1 MSGSRI
7 FAGSG
12 SGPTLTAPPPPGEP
26 FALEPLFDAVDLVM
40 TYGTSP
46 SIGLRRAAGKL
57 DARLASRAWITRFLL
72 RELTGVTP
80 LAVRRKSP
88 RVELGRPI
96 LTQLVTRLFNAKEA
110 GILLDLQELVEQTLV
125 VRVLSH
131 YHVPVMQ
138 GPTRASCTTSS
149 CACRWP
155 TATQTERGSSLPAEP
170 TPKIP
175 AKLRASREFDGSIA
189 RPRPSAPAPTPV
201 PEPSQEAAPEPAP
214 GKPEPVVFEQ
224 PQDSSPASP
233 LSPSSLVTQISS
245 DMLEEIENQVLDDR
259 DKLASITFDAW
270 TMSDEDLIKRCCLM
284 ATRLNL
290 AEKLNVDQEVI
301 VRYFRACHSQMHA
314 DAPFHNW
321 HHVADVT
328 QCLYTLLTQTGL
340 AGKLSTEQLIA
351 VFLAAPAHDL
361 DHRGRSNVYEINEN
375 SEIAQA
381 FPGEKGPL
389 ECHHSRLALKTLDS
403 TGILKGLPK
412 GSAEL
417 VRVCLRNALLATDMG
432 RHGALM
438 NRFNAVT
445 AEVEMEITLESTNAQ
460 LSDFFKPGDK
470 GWLLLGML
478 LKASD
483 VSNPSRP
490 IRIADKWNDLVYEE
504 FYSEGDVDKERGRPH
519 NPLHDRE
526 NNIISKSSVGFIGFV
541 VLPIFQSLENF
552 LATVTTEA
560 EQGDDYSSLSAKGV
574 KPFCEGLIL
583 NKNVS
588 QPASSSGS
596 CQAAMH
602 A

>member
-1 MSGSRI
+1 M
-7 FAGSG
+7 
-12 SGPTLTAPPPPGEP
+12 
-26 FALEPLFDAVDLVM
+26 
-40 TYGTSP
+40 
-46 SIGLRRAAGKL
+46 
-57 DARLASRAWITRFLL
+57 
-72 RELTGVTP
+72 
-80 LAVRRKSP
+80 
-88 RVELGRPI
+88 
-96 LTQLVTRLFNAKEA
+96 TRLFNAKEA
-110 GILLDLQELVEQTLV
+110 GIPFDLQELVEQTLV
-125 VRVLSH
+125 VRVRSRVH
-131 YHVPVMQ
+131 APVMH
-138 GPTRASCTTSS
+138 GTTRASCTTSC

-155 TATQTERGSSLPAEP
+155 TATQKERGSSLPTEP

-175 AKLRASREFDGSIA
+175 AKLRASREFDGSVA
-189 RPRPSAPAPTPV
+189 RPRPRTPEPTPV
-201 PEPSQEAAPEPAP
+201 PEPSQEAAPEPAS
-214 GKPEPVVFEQ
+214 GKAEPVVLEQ
-224 PQDSSPASP
+224 PQESSPAAP

-245 DMLEEIENQVLDDR
+245 DVLEEIENQVLDER
-259 DKLASITFDAW
+259 DKLASIAFDAW
-270 TMSDEDLIKRCCLM
+270 SMSDEDLIKRCCLM

-340 AGKLSTEQLIA
+340 ASKLSTEQLIA

-417 VRVCLRNALLATDMG
+417 VRVCVRNAILATDMG

-445 AEVEMEITLESTNAQ
+445 AEVEMEITLEGTNAQ

-504 FYSEGDVDKERGRPH
+504 FYSEGDVDKERGRPL

-560 EQGDDYSSLSAKGV
+560 EQGDDYSSLSPQGV
-574 KPFCEGLIL
+574 KPFCEGLML

-588 QPASSSGS
+588 QSAR
-596 CQAAMH
+596 
-602 A
+602 